1 MHQTLN
7 LQHLYALLEISSM
20 GSISKAAES
29 VHRSQSALTM
39 AVRNIERAIG
49 ERLFERVP
57 AGVFPTAAGRLFLA
71 RLERSFDWLRRAL
84 QGLPV
89 RRGMRSGRE
98 LYRTVTSTQLRALI
112 AVVQQGGF
120 SLAARHLGLSQP
132 SVHRAARDL
141 ELLLGQ
147 SLFKSAT
154 QGVEPTRAAR
164 RLARY
169 ASLAFCEIRQGLEE
183 IEELRG
189 RTGGRL
195 SVASLPLARASL
207 LPESISRILAR
218 HPGLQ
223 VRIVDGPYPE
233 LLQELRMGQVD
244 LIVGALRTP
253 NPAADV
259 QQELLF
265 EAPLSIVVRAGHP
278 LLSGKPPGARVLAR
292 LEWVMPRAGTPA
304 REYIAAYFERQGVSG
319 PAHIVE
325 CSSLVAT
332 RGLLLRSDRAAL
344 LSADQV
350 QFEVDSGILA
360 VLHKDL
366 PGTRRAIGLTTRVSW
381 KPTRVQQEYVVLL
394 RSLAKRYGGSV
405 GAG

>member
-1 MHQTLN
+1 
-7 LQHLYALLEISSM
+7 M

-49 ERLFERVP
+49 ERLFERGP

-71 RLERSFDWLRRAL
+71 RIERAFDWLRRAL
-84 QGLPV
+84 QGLPG
-89 RRGMRSGRE
+89 RRGRRSGRE
-98 LYRTVTSTQLRALI
+98 LYRAVTSTQLRALI

-141 ELLLGQ
+141 EHVLGKA
-147 SLFKSAT
+147 LFRSAAH
-154 QGVEPTRAAR
+154 GVEPTREAR
-164 RLARY
+164 HLARY
-169 ASLAFCEIRQGLEE
+169 ANLAFYEIRQGLEE
-183 IEELRG
+183 VDELHG
-189 RTGGRL
+189 RAGGRL
-195 SVASLPLARASL
+195 SVASLPLARTSL

-244 LIVGALRTP
+244 LIIGALRTP
-253 NPAADV
+253 NPATDI

-265 EAPLSIVVRAGHP
+265 EVPLSIVGRAGHP
-278 LLSGKPPGARVLAR
+278 LLSGKPPGADVLAR
-292 LEWVMPRAGTPA
+292 LEWIMPRAGTPA
-304 REYIAAYFERQGVSG
+304 REHIAAFFKRQGVDG
-319 PAHIVE
+319 PAHIIE
-325 CSSLVAT
+325 CSSLVTT
-332 RGLLLRSDRAAL
+332 RGLLLRSDRVAL

-350 QFEVDSGILA
+350 RFEVESGRLA
-360 VLHKDL
+360 LLRKDL
-366 PGTRRAIGLTTRVSW
+366 PGTRRAIGLSTRIDW
-381 KPTRVQQEYVVLL
+381 KPTPVQQEYLVLL
-394 RSLAKRYGGSV
+394 RALAKQYGGSV